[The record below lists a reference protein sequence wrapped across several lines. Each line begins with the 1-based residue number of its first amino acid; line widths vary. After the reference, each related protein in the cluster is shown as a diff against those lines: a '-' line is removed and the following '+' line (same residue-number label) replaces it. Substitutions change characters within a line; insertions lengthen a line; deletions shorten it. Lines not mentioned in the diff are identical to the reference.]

1 MHSKNSGSL
10 AFLSNGATQKSCINN
25 LNHEGLMTIE
35 GSNVTIG
42 YISTSR
48 DSTVTMTNSVIHLT
62 LSEVY
67 QSAGSFGGVGSII
80 GNFENVK
87 GAKIM
92 GMSDISPTT
101 ITISE
106 DFSNSG
112 TIYFM
117 INSRDLSQTG
127 GFTTIN
133 AQKGVQLSGGRAC
146 ICLSPDVTFE
156 TGDKFDLVNAVN
168 ALEGDFDT
176 VEFAC
181 TECSTR
187 TARSVEAAESTCDP
201 VTETS
206 SRSFSVLFE
215 SCDGGSG
222 SNFLTSITPPYY
234 VIIPVAVGIILLLV
248 VVFGGA
254 LFIDERLRKRKF
266 QQKSKSKRNN
276 RVSAMKRAA
285 APKTSISTNASSSS
299 DASSSLI

>member
-1 MHSKNSGSL
+1 
-10 AFLSNGATQKSCINN
+10 
-25 LNHEGLMTIE
+25 
-35 GSNVTIG
+35 
-42 YISTSR
+42 
-48 DSTVTMTNSVIHLT
+48 
-62 LSEVY
+62 
-67 QSAGSFGGVGSII
+67 
-80 GNFENVK
+80 
-87 GAKIM
+87 
-92 GMSDISPTT
+92 
-101 ITISE
+101 
-106 DFSNSG
+106 
-112 TIYFM
+112 M
-117 INSRDLSQTG
+117 INSRDLTKPG
-127 GFTTIN
+127 GITTIN
-133 AQKGVQLSGGRAC
+133 SNRGVQLEGGRAC
-146 ICLSPDVTFE
+146 ICLSPDITFQ

-187 TARSVEAAESTCDP
+187 TARSVEATSTCDP
-201 VTETS
+201 VAETS

-234 VIIPVAVGIILLLV
+234 VILPVAVGIILLLI

-266 QQKSKSKRNN
+266 KQKSKSKRNN

-285 APKTSISTNASSSS
+285 TPKNTSSLSTASS